1 MAGRQVLGKCPVCG
15 NRLTVTGLHCQQ
27 CDTSVHGYFE
37 LCKFCRLTEEQQR
50 FVEVFIAARGNIKE
64 VERILGI
71 SYPTVRSRLDGVIEG
86 LGYAVPRTGDKE
98 EAEFASEER
107 RQILEALDRGEIDAG
122 DAVKRLRNQDNSG
135 KR

>member
-1 MAGRQVLGKCPVCG
+1 MEGRQVVGRCPVCG
-15 NRLTVTGLHCQQ
+15 ERLYVTGLQCQH
-27 CDTSVHGYFE
+27 CDTSIHGFFE

-50 FVEVFIAARGNIKE
+50 FVEVFLAARGNIKE

-86 LGYAVPRTGDKE
+86 LGYPVQRTNDKE
-98 EAEFASEER
+98 EAEAASEER
-107 RQILEALDRGEIDAG
+107 RQILEALDRGEMSADEAIR
-122 DAVKRLRNQDNSG
+122 RLRSHDYAP